1 MRSLDL
7 NRRLAA
13 CAMVVAAV
21 AVLASCGG
29 GGSSTSSADFQSQAN
44 QVCRDAQQQFDR
56 IVRTNPRTADQAEKQ
71 AAALVDVSSQ
81 ALDDLHRIK
90 PPDQVKTAY
99 ARYLDSRQKA
109 IGYIDDARAAAA
121 DNNGNAYA
129 RAKRQV
135 AATQP
140 ERRQLALAAGLHAC
154 SVPTVSLGS
163 KPAG

>member
-7 NRRLAA
+7 NRRLATGA
-13 CAMVVAAV
+13 TVIGAAV
-21 AVLASCGG
+21 VLASCGG
-29 GGSSTSSADFQSQAN
+29 GGSTSSADFQSQAN

-56 IVRTNPRTADQAEKQ
+56 IVRTTPRTADQAEKQ
-71 AAALVDVSSQ
+71 AAALVDVSNQ

-99 ARYLDSRQKA
+99 TRYLDSRQKA
-109 IGYIDDARAAAA
+109 IGYIEDARAAAA

-140 ERRQLALAAGLHAC
+140 ARRQLALAAGLHAC
-154 SVPTVSLGS
+154 SVPTVSLGGKS
-163 KPAG
+163 AK

>member
-1 MRSLDL
+1 MDL

-13 CAMVVAAV
+13 AAV
-21 AVLASCGG
+21 LSAASVLAACGG
-29 GGSSTSSADFQSQAN
+29 GGGSVSAADFQTEAN

-56 IVRTNPRTADQAEKQ
+56 IVRTSPRTADQAEKQ
-71 AAALVDVSSQ
+71 AAALSDVSNQ

-90 PPDQVKTAY
+90 PPDAVKSAY
-99 ARYLDSRQKA
+99 NRYLDSRQKA

-129 RAKRQV
+129 RAKQQV

-140 ERRQLALAAGLHAC
+140 ARRAQALAAGLKAC
-154 SVPTVSLGS
+154 SVPSALLGG
-163 KPAG
+163 KPAK

>member
-13 CAMVVAAV
+13 GAA
-21 AVLASCGG
+21 ALAAATVLASCGG
-29 GGSSTSSADFQSQAN
+29 GGGSVSAADFQTEAN

-56 IVRTNPRTADQAEKQ
+56 IVRTTPGTADQAEKQ
-71 AAALVDVSSQ
+71 AVALSDVSSQ

-140 ERRQLALAAGLHAC
+140 ARRQLPLAAGLHAC
-154 SVPTVSLGS
+154 SVPSVPLGG

>member
-7 NRRLAA
+7 NRWLAA
-13 CAMVVAAV
+13 GATLLAAI
-21 AVLASCGG
+21 AALASCGG
-29 GGSSTSSADFQSQAN
+29 GGSSVSAADFQSQAD
-44 QVCRDAQQQFDR
+44 QVCRDAQGQFDR
-56 IVRTNPRTADQAEKQ
+56 IVRTTPRTADQAEKQ
-71 AAALVDVSSQ
+71 AAALADVSNQ

-90 PPDQVKTAY
+90 APDQVKSAY
-99 ARYLDSRQKA
+99 ARYLDARQKA
-109 IGYIDDARAAAA
+109 IGYIDDARNAAA

-140 ERRQLALAAGLHAC
+140 ARRQLPLAAGLHAC
-154 SVPTVSLGS
+154 SVPSVPLGG

>member
-7 NRRLAA
+7 NPRLAA
-13 CAMVVAAV
+13 GV
-21 AVLASCGG
+21 AVIGAALLLVSCGG
-29 GGSSTSSADFQSQAN
+29 GGASASSADFQSQAN
-44 QVCRDAQQQFDR
+44 QVCHDAQQQFDR

-71 AAALVDVSSQ
+71 AAALVDVSNQ

-140 ERRQLALAAGLHAC
+140 TRRQLALAAGLHAC
-154 SVPTVSLGS
+154 SVPTVSLGGKS
-163 KPAG
+163 AK